1 MAYCI
6 RGAVTCSSNTKEDI
20 LNETKRLL
28 LDIISEN
35 SLNIEDIISVFFT
48 ATKDLD
54 KAYPAAGAR
63 ELGITEAAL
72 MCFQEMYVD
81 GSLEKCIRV
90 GVLAE
95 NGGKQ
100 KDAVHVYI
108 GGAEKLRPDL
118 KR

>member
-48 ATKDLD
+48 ATN
-54 KAYPAAGAR
+54 PAAGAR

-95 NGGKQ
+95 NGRKQ